1 MQYLQWIGT
10 LGSSPWGDLG
20 SPGDRPT
27 EKAGGQ
33 VTGIMNFAVW
43 GDGLDVYTIFGTS
56 DADVVFLDIRGLED
70 KRLINVKQINGG
82 DGNDLIDMTSTRF
95 KYGAVTLNGGNGN
108 DALLGN
114 AGSDILLGGA
124 GRDQLKGYGG
134 NDYLSG
140 GNNNDRLLG
149 GRGDDRLVGGSGND
163 YLVGQFGKD
172 TLTGGSGQDRFA
184 FEVSPIKANIDRIT
198 DFSVKDD
205 SVYLARSI
213 FTKAGP
219 KGTLKSKAFWN
230 GSEAHDADDRIIY
243 NKKTGYLYYDPDGT
257 GDASQHAIAKVSK
270 NLAMTHKDFL
280 IF

>member
-1 MQYLQWIGT
+1 MQYLRWTGT

-27 EKAGGQ
+27 EKMGGR
-33 VTGIMNFAVW
+33 VTGIMNFAIW
-43 GDGLDVYTIFGTS
+43 GDREDTYTLIGTTR
-56 DADVVFLDIRGLED
+56 ADIIFLDIKGLTNQ
-70 KRLINVKQINGG
+70 RLVNVKQILGG

-95 KYGAVTLNGGNGN
+95 KYGALTLKGGTGN
-108 DALLGN
+108 DGLLGN
-114 AGSDILLGGA
+114 AGSDRLYGEA
-124 GRDQLKGYGG
+124 GMDQLKGYGG

-149 GRGDDRLVGGSGND
+149 GRGDDRLIGGSGND

-172 TLTGGSGQDRFA
+172 TLSGGSGQDKFA
-184 FEVSPIKANIDRIT
+184 FDVSFTKANIDRIT

-205 SVYLARSI
+205 SVYLASSI